1 MKKITIYTLFTLLLC
16 AGNMRAQVLDAPSE
30 ENMDHFYEHIHQGK
44 KKPFAY
50 PYVREADVVW
60 QRRVW
65 REIKFSEKLNQFFYY
80 PTQAQQGRISF
91 MEALTRAAQ
100 EGRIKIYTND
110 EFKEETSWAKVQSQN
125 SISRQEEMQDPDDP
139 TNVRDT
145 IIVTHLK
152 LVDIKALRVK
162 EEWYVDKN
170 RTVRDV
176 RILGV
181 GAMVNA
187 RDENGN
193 IKGVQ
198 ELFWIRYADPE
209 VRELLANTQAYNEMN
224 DVGGMSYDDV
234 FVKRYFSSYIYKQM
248 DTQLRS
254 ISTYLTGVDALA
266 RAAEI
271 ENELFNRDEDMWE
284 Y

>member
-1 MKKITIYTLFTLLLC
+1 MKKITIYTLFALLLSV
-16 AGNMRAQVLDAPSE
+16 GSIKAQVLDAPSE
-30 ENMDHFYEHIHQGK
+30 ERMDHFYEHIHQGK
-44 KKPFAY
+44 KKPFVY
-50 PYVREADVVW
+50 PYVREADVIW

-65 REIKFSEKLNQFFYY
+65 REIKFSEKMNQFFYY

-110 EFKEETSWAKVQSQN
+110 EFQQETSWGKVQEQN

>member
-1 MKKITIYTLFTLLLC
+1 MNKLIIYVLFAFLSFGGL
-16 AGNMRAQVLDAPSE
+16 NAQVLDAPSE
-30 ENMDHFYEHIHQGK
+30 GNMDHFYEHIHQGK
-44 KKPFAY
+44 KKPFVY

-60 QRRVW
+60 QRRIW
-65 REIKFSEKLNQFFYY
+65 REIKFGEKLNQFFYY

-91 MEALTRAAQ
+91 MEALTKAAQ
-100 EGRIKIYTND
+100 EGKIKIYTND
-110 EFKEETSWAKVQSQN
+110 EFKEETSWAKVQEQN
-125 SISRQEEMQDPDDP
+125 STSRLDELQDPDDP

-145 IIVTHLK
+145 LIVTNLK

-162 EEWYVDKN
+162 EEWYIDKA

-176 RILGV
+176 RVLGI
-181 GAMVNA
+181 GAMIDA
-187 RDENGN
+187 RDEDGN

-209 VRELLANTQAYNEMN
+209 VRDLLANTDAYNEMN

-234 FVKRYFSSYIYKQM
+234 FVKRYFNSYIYKQM

-254 ISTYLTGVDALA
+254 LGTYLTGADALA
-266 RAAEI
+266 RATEI
-271 ENELFNRDEDMWE
+271 ESELLNRDEDMWE